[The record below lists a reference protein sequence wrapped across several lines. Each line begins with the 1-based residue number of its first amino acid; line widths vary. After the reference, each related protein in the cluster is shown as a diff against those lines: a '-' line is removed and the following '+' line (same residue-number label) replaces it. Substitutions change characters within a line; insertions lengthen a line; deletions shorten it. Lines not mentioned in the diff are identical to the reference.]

1 MIAVHAPLGVA
12 HMQGMYFSRLLKF
25 LSDFFLVFMIALI
38 RWFHQKSA
46 SLRLEATIV
55 TLSILWEAQCM

>member
-55 TLSILWEAQCM
+55 TL